1 MAEFL
6 RMANRE
12 GVTMLVGSL
21 REDSVNRAA
30 AKQAAQ
36 LLGQDFTI
44 HQPDLSEIPLFDQDL
59 EHAGDP
65 ESVLGLKGAVAES
78 AVVICFTPEY
88 NYSTSGVLKN
98 AIDWL
103 SRPFRSGSLIGRVV
117 AIASATPGSKGGENA
132 REHLLQTCG
141 VLTDRLYSVTL
152 GIPNVTHLEGGALP
166 HHAADLIPPWL
177 DGLMNFHRAILE
189 LTHTD
194 QT

>member
-36 LLGQDFTI
+36 HLGHDFTI
-44 HQPDLSEIPLFDQDL
+44 HQPDLSQIPLFDQDL

-65 ESVLGLKGAVAES
+65 EAVLALKVAVAES

-152 GIPNVTHLEGGALP
+152 GIPNVTQLDEGALP
-166 HHAADLIPPWL
+166 GPAADLLPPWL
-177 DGLMNFHRAILE
+177 DGLMTFHRSIPD